1 MHNILAIIKK
11 QLKDTLKNK
20 PVLVQF
26 MIFPVMAVI
35 MAKFV
40 EVPGMAPTYFV
51 KMFAGMFVGMSP
63 LVATS
68 SILAEEKEQGTL
80 RVLFMSNVKS
90 MEYLLAIASY
100 VFLLSMAGAGVMC
113 LAGGYSGDDVLKF
126 LTIMAAGILTS
137 IIIGAAIGAFSKNQ
151 MVATSIMTP
160 LMMVFSFVPMIGG
173 FNEQV
178 KKVSKV
184 LYSGQIDYLIGSLDG
199 SASSESMITSLL
211 IILVNAIIALLLFAL
226 AYRNL
231 RKV

>member
-1 MHNILAIIKK
+1 MRNILAIIKK

-20 PVLVQF
+20 PVLIQF
-26 MIFPVMAVI
+26 IIFPVMAVI

-40 EVPGMAPTYFV
+40 KVPDLAPTYFI

-63 LVATS
+63 LVATT
-68 SILAEEKEQGTL
+68 SILSEEKEQGTL

-90 MEYLLAIASY
+90 GEYLLAIGSY

-113 LAGGYSGDDVLKF
+113 LAGGYTGFDALKF
-126 LTIMAAGILTS
+126 LIILAVGILTS
-137 IIIGAAIGAFSKNQ
+137 ILIGAAIGAFSKNQ

-160 LMMVFSFVPMIGG
+160 LMMVFAFVPMIGG

-178 KKVSKV
+178 QKVSRV
-184 LYSGQIDYLIGSLDG
+184 LYSGQIDYLIGNITG
-199 SASSESMITSLL
+199 NENMIFSLL
-211 IILVNAIIALLLFAL
+211 IILINAIIALVLFAL

>member
-11 QLKDTLKNK
+11 QFKDTLKNK
-20 PVLVQF
+20 PVLIQF
-26 MIFPVMAVI
+26 IIFPIMAVI

-40 EVPGMAPTYFV
+40 EVPGLKQNYFI
-51 KMFAGMFVGMSP
+51 KMFASMFVGMSP

-68 SILAEEKEQGTL
+68 SIISEEKDWGTL

-90 MEYLLAIASY
+90 IEYLLAIASY
-100 VFLLSMAGAGVMC
+100 VFLLSMIGAGVMC
-113 LAGGYSGDDVLKF
+113 FAGEFTGFLALKF
-126 LTIMAAGILTS
+126 LIIMAIGILTS

-160 LMMVFSFVPMIGG
+160 LMMIFAFVPMIGG
-173 FNEQV
+173 FNEHV
-178 KKVSKV
+178 KKISKI

-199 SASSESMITSLL
+199 SAGSESMISSVL
-211 IILVNAIIALLLFAL
+211 IILVNAIIALVLFAL

>member
-1 MHNILAIIKK
+1 MRNIFAIMKK
-11 QLKDTLKNK
+11 QLKETLKNK
-20 PVLVQF
+20 PVLIQF
-26 MIFPVMAVI
+26 IIFPVMAVI

-40 EVPGMAPTYFV
+40 EVPGMSPTYFV

-68 SILAEEKEQGTL
+68 SILSEEKDQGTL
-80 RVLFMSNVKS
+80 RVLFMSNVTS
-90 MEYLLAIASY
+90 AEYLLAIGSY

-113 LAGGYSGDDVLKF
+113 LAGGYTGFDALEF
-126 LTIMAAGILTS
+126 LIILAVGILTS
-137 IIIGAAIGAFSKNQ
+137 ILIGAAIGAFSKNQ

-160 LMMVFSFVPMIGG
+160 LMMVFAFVPMIGN

-178 KKVSKV
+178 QKVSKV
-184 LYSGQIDYLIGSLDG
+184 LYSGQIDYLIGNIEG
-199 SASSESMITSLL
+199 NESMIFSLL
-211 IILVNAIIALLLFAL
+211 IILINAIIALALFAL